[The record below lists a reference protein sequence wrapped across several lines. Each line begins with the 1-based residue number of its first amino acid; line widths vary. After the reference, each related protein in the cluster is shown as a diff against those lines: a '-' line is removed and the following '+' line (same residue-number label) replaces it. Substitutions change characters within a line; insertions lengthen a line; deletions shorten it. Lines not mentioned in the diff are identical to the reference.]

1 MPIVIDPLKP
11 IGYLYP
17 WAIDRG
23 CEPNQTLACASFAP
37 VLSLQQYQS
46 LKGSRVYYTASL
58 SSDGGCLYKNGD
70 PKADTMVYSR
80 SCDMDPELTIY
91 GFQFVPPSLSS
102 AVLVV
107 IVGVAAIAVVRN
119 LFNPPSVRGVF

>member
-1 MPIVIDPLKP
+1 MPIAIDPLKP
-11 IGYLYP
+11 SGYLYP
-17 WAIDRG
+17 WAMDRG

-46 LKGSRVYYTASL
+46 VKGSRVYYTANL

-70 PKADTMVYSR
+70 SKADTMVYSR

-91 GFQFVPPSLSS
+91 GVQF
-102 AVLVV
+102 
-107 IVGVAAIAVVRN
+107 GNR
-119 LFNPPSVRGVF
+119 